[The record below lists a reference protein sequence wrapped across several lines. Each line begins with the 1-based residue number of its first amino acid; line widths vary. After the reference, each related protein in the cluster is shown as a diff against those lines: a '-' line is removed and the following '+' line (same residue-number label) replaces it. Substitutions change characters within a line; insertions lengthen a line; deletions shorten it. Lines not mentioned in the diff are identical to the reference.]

1 MGSLSRAWSTARLG
15 LDFVVLRKDR
25 PFVLG
30 LAVTDRCNLRCR
42 HCRVW
47 KAGGQHMPLADIEAT
62 LRRFHAR
69 GSRLL
74 YLEGGEPFLWR
85 DGESRLADVV
95 RLARQLGYLRVHIY
109 TNGTLPIDAP
119 ADFVWVSADGLHET
133 NFALRGSD
141 LDQVLEHARGCTR
154 PKAILFTVNSANCQ
168 DILPFLELIREAL
181 PGVSAMFHLHT
192 PYYGRDEL
200 LLDERSRNRA
210 LDILLD
216 CRRVGLPVMN
226 STPGLERLRPGRGS
240 GPRTLW
246 YVVDGNGEYPCCRAL
261 GDPEICAQCG
271 YAGCEELL
279 LARNLDPRAIV
290 GMTRWG

>member
-42 HCRVW
+42 QCRVW
-47 KAGGQHMPLADIEAT
+47 KAQGQHIPLAAIEAI
-62 LRRFHAR
+62 LRRFYAR
-69 GSRLL
+69 GARLL

-85 DGESRLADVV
+85 EGDLRLADVID
-95 RLARQLGYLRVHIY
+95 LARRVGYLRVHVY

-119 ADFVWVSADGLHET
+119 ADFVWVSADGLPDT

-141 LDQVLEHARGCTR
+141 LDQVLEHARQY
-154 PKAILFTVNSANCQ
+154 PSAKAVIFTVNTVNHPEIRA
-168 DILPFLELIREAL
+168 FLQLARDAL
-181 PGVSAMFHLHT
+181 PGVPVMFNLHT

-200 LLDERSRNRA
+200 LLDAGTRDRA
-210 LDILLD
+210 VDTLLE
-216 CRRVGLPVMN
+216 CRRAGLPVMN
-226 STPGLERLRPGRGS
+226 SAPGLERLRPGRGC
-240 GPRTLW
+240 GPRRLW
-246 YVVDGNGEYPCCRAL
+246 YVADGDGEYPCCRAL
-261 GDPEICAQCG
+261 GDPAVCAHCG

-279 LARNLDPRAIV
+279 LARNLDLRAIAGLV
-290 GMTRWG
+290 RWR